1 MQLCWSTHESRPSI
15 TQIDVMLCDLLEV
28 CKNTNNTSQNPSVSV
43 DDFDSRWEMLKPNTI
58 VKTDNQTMETDDD
71 LDVASYIE
79 DKQISPSLNN
89 LLDDGTSVNME
100 SWLENVAEYGEEMPD
115 VVKKTDAKP
124 SDIKFKEGL
133 KVEFKLCPMSQRV
146 ARSAEVLNDRTSSES
161 ETEDEN
167 WKRKI
172 ERGAYS
178 EKVRQKSRSVT
189 DLMILT
195 HIDCSESDSET
206 PLPSIDYK
214 ANFYKNVRY
223 APRQNLENVS
233 LMFGSEGNLLS
244 VQDTFQQEL
253 QKLREERKDSLLF
266 VPENINN
273 DISSVANRRILEEL
287 NSTSE
292 IKPANQV
299 FNVFN
304 VTVSPKYN
312 FNNMPKL
319 KQTLRSD
326 DCAEEESQQSV
337 NIISDSNSIED
348 GKLCAELKCEGN
360 APDLIADLPS
370 KENNTDFSCEE
381 DHSVTLPSPKE
392 NSKEEIAGDETITMQ
407 ELIIATKDFL
417 NKEKHY
423 NSAELTDKQATEKF
437 LEAERLHSNEITK
450 IKFDLSENQQSIQP
464 NSLTHS
470 MVFTSSP
477 FVKKQMENSLR
488 ESGFT
493 SLNLFECEQ
502 LPVEADSEGDN
513 NLTYSIETWD
523 NFLEKTFESQEECFS
538 SFNSEPQS
546 IVFIENSPD
555 GDCQKDLNTTYVIE
569 ESVGENEDTVK
580 EMTSGAEISVI
591 DECNGDVD
599 EASDGNEIGN
609 SLVAGQGWF
618 LHPQSNEEVSGEM
631 EVSEVGNSASY
642 VGFSMDDEIMA
653 AIRNELLQKLPHAQV
668 IFVFRS
674 EKRTII

>member
-15 TQIDVMLCDLLEV
+15 FQIDVMLCDLLEV
-28 CKNTNNTSQNPSVSV
+28 CRNTNNTSQNPAVSV

-58 VKTDNQTMETDDD
+58 VKTDNQAMETDDD

-89 LLDDGTSVNME
+89 LLDDGTSVHME
-100 SWLENVAEYGEEMPD
+100 SWLENVAEYSEEMPD
-115 VVKKTDAKP
+115 VVKKTDARP

-189 DLMILT
+189 DLMVLT

-214 ANFYKNVRY
+214 ANFYKNVRC

-266 VPENINN
+266 VPENINH
-273 DISSVANRRILEEL
+273 DISSVASRRLLEEL

-319 KQTLRSD
+319 KQALKSE
-326 DCAEEESQQSV
+326 CAEEESQPSV
-337 NIISDSNSIED
+337 SIISESNSVEN
-348 GKLCAELKCEGN
+348 GNLCTELKCESN

-381 DHSVTLPSPKE
+381 DHSGNISLPEVEDAKTE
-392 NSKEEIAGDETITMQ
+392 NSQQEVIDSDAIRTQ
-407 ELIIATKDFL
+407 ELISATKEFI
-417 NKEKHY
+417 NNERQY
-423 NSAELTDKQATEKF
+423 NSAESKQVVAKF

-477 FVKKQMENSLR
+477 FVKKQLENSLR

-493 SLNLFECEQ
+493 SLNLFECEH
-502 LPVEADSEGDN
+502 LPVEEDSEGDN

-546 IVFIENSPD
+546 IVFIENNPD
-555 GDCQKDLNTTYVIE
+555 GDHQKDLNATYVIE
-569 ESVGENEDTVK
+569 EPENDGTAK
-580 EMTSGAEISVI
+580 EMTSGAEISV
-591 DECNGDVD
+591 VD
-599 EASDGNEIGN
+599 EACEVSDGTENGKN
-609 SLVAGQGWF
+609 WVAGQGWF
-618 LHPQSNEEVSGEM
+618 LHPQSNEDVSGEM
-631 EVSEVGNSASY
+631 EVSEAGNSASY

-668 IFVFRS
+668 IF
-674 EKRTII
+674 